1 MKRDLER
8 RQSFPPLI
16 TGVLAEIGYAAA
28 IGAIGIFICAV
39 VLLLSR
45 VL

>member
-1 MKRDLER
+1 MMRDLER
-8 RQSFPPLI
+8 RLSFPPLI
-16 TGVLAEIGYAAA
+16 AGILAEIGYAMA
-28 IGAIGIFICAV
+28 IGAIGISLCAV

>member
-1 MKRDLER
+1 MKQNLQR

-16 TGVLAEIGYAAA
+16 AGVLAEISYAAA
-28 IGAIGIFICAV
+28 IGAIGTFICAV

-45 VL
+45 AL